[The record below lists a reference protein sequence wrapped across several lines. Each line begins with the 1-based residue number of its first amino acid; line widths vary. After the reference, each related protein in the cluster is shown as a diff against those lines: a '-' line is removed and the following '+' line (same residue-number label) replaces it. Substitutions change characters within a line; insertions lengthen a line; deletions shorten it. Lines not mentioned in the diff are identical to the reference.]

1 MYAEWERNTNFF
13 ACVCLK
19 FNIGKMLKSKN
30 ESTYQPNSEIFH
42 LNTKPEV
49 LQQNDEIS
57 SVDIYDDPF
66 FLNCLL
72 REGKRIFN
80 QEKEE
85 PVDKSMF
92 SKSDST
98 NYFLVIRPMINY

>member
-1 MYAEWERNTNFF
+1 
-13 ACVCLK
+13 
-19 FNIGKMLKSKN
+19 MLKSKN

-42 LNTKPEV
+42 LNPKPEV

-57 SVDIYDDPF
+57 SVGLNNDPF

-92 SKSDST
+92 SKSESHDEIHTTLKFTTGRKFQFPVS
-98 NYFLVIRPMINY
+98 L